1 MADSGENLVFSYGT
15 LLEPDVQRAV
25 FGRALDGEE
34 DVLVGYTIDYIDVPD
49 PRVFEL
55 SGKSVHPIIRPTGN
69 ALDKVVGKVLRLT
82 DEELDAGD
90 DYEQSMYR
98 RAAVAL
104 ASGRTAWVYI
114 STPEGDLRDSAD

>member
-15 LLEPDVQRAV
+15 LLDADVQRAV
-25 FGRALDGEE
+25 FGRALDGDD

-55 SGKSVHPIIRPTGN
+55 SGKSVHPIIRPT
-69 ALDKVVGKVLRLT
+69 ASPLDKVVGKVLTLT
-82 DEELDAGD
+82 DEELEAGD
-90 DYEQSMYR
+90 DYELSMYR
-98 RAAVAL
+98 RASVTL